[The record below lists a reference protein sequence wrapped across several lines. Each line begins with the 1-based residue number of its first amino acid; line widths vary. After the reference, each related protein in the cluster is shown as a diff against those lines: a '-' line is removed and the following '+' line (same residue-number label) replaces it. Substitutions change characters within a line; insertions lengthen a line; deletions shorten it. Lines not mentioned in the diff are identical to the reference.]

1 MTLTTPDKRPL
12 SRMVVRVRVAENM
25 PLIGES
31 ADRGNSASWVLL
43 LGPTMQ
49 FEMLNVHMASKA
61 TPHMRPE
68 GLRKRISNSARE
80 KKECGY
86 LRVSSRESGRCRRW
100 AQSGL
105 SLRGGKGGGTD
116 DVITKVPCI
125 YE

>member
-25 PLIGES
+25 PLIGER

-68 GLRKRISNSARE
+68 GLRSGFQIQRGKKRNADIYVFPVERAAA
-80 KKECGY
+80 
-86 LRVSSRESGRCRRW
+86 VVDGRK
-100 AQSGL
+100 AG
-105 SLRGGKGGGTD
+105 
-116 DVITKVPCI
+116 
-125 YE
+125 